1 MAISYSRRVFGVH
14 GGRTQQKRPPRAGG
28 PLPSD
33 SAVKQP
39 GYFTS
44 VIFSIFS

>member
-1 MAISYSRRVFGVH
+1 MPPGAAGNSRPQAPRA
-14 GGRTQQKRPPRAGG
+14 RQRPPLAGG

-33 SAVKQP
+33 SAVKQQ